1 MEIHGKL
8 PAAYIHRIAKQ
19 GQADQKVANE
29 QPRPVSGSA
38 DRVTLSAHVR
48 EMQAARK
55 AIQQLPDV
63 DMEKVANIKAQL
75 NAGKYRIDAKRAAA
89 GMLAESLQ
97 INS

>member
-8 PAAYIHRIAKQ
+8 PAAYIQQIAKQ
-19 GQADQKVANE
+19 GQADQKVASE
-29 QPRPVSGSA
+29 QRQVSGSA
-38 DRVTLSAHVR
+38 DRVTLSAHVL
-48 EMQAARK
+48 EMQAART
-55 AIQQLPDV
+55 AIAQLPDV

>member
-8 PAAYIHRIAKQ
+8 PTAYIQQIAKQ
-19 GQADQKVANE
+19 GQASEKVTTE
-29 QPRPVSGSA
+29 QRPVIGSS
-38 DRVTLSAHVR
+38 DRVTLSAHVL

-55 AIQQLPDV
+55 AIEQIPDV
-63 DMEKVANIKAQL
+63 DMEKVAKIKAQL

-97 INS
+97 ITS

>member
-8 PAAYIHRIAKQ
+8 PAAYVQQIAKQ
-19 GQADQKVANE
+19 GQADQKVTNE
-29 QPRPVSGSA
+29 QRPVSGSA
-38 DRVTLSAHVR
+38 DRVTLSARVL

-55 AIQQLPDV
+55 AIGQLPDV
-63 DMEKVANIKAQL
+63 DMEKVANVKAQL